1 MKKLLYKEI
10 VLSTNFQII
19 LFTTFA
25 LFVLIPSWPPAIAFV
40 YPLSGLMT
48 LFPTALANKDIEY
61 TSLLPIKKT
70 DIVKAKALYLGVI
83 ELTVIVLATIA
94 GLIRIFLYPTPTEN
108 PDEIAYFMATRPSL
122 SLLGFAFMSFGVMN
136 LVLLS
141 MYYRDPYKR
150 LTGPNIVSLI
160 VCIILLT
167 VGTLV
172 IAFIPALREYDMVG
186 LIAQLS
192 TLGLGIILFVLF
204 SFLGYK
210 SGAKAFTNIDL

>member
-10 VLSTNFQII
+10 VLCTNIQII
-19 LFTTFA
+19 LFTCFS
-25 LFVLIPSWPPAIAFV
+25 LFVLIPAWPPAIAFI
-40 YPLSGLMT
+40 YPLSGLMA
-48 LFPTALANKDIEY
+48 LFPTCLANKDIEY

-70 DIVKAKALYLGVI
+70 DIVKAKALYLGLI
-83 ELTVIVLATIA
+83 EIVVVLLATIA
-94 GLIRIFLYPTPTEN
+94 GLVRFFLYPV
-108 PDEIAYFMATRPSL
+108 PDDPDQLAYFLATRPSI

-150 LTGPNIVSLI
+150 LTGPNIVSLV
-160 VCIILLT
+160 VCIILLS
-167 VGTLV
+167 VGSLV
-172 IAFIPALREYDMVG
+172 IAFIPALREYDTIG

-192 TLGLGIILFVLF
+192 TLGAGILLFVLF

-210 SGAKAFTNIDL
+210 GGAKAFTSIDL